1 MALVILRVLLTEAI
15 RVFISFNEGIRYVL
29 KGGASASHTVVRR
42 NKASLKC
49 SNFLE
54 LSRNV
59 GHYRFEYATSLVVQS
74 ATCQEI
80 NGGLVG

>member
-15 RVFISFNEGIRYVL
+15 RVLISFNEGIRYVL
-29 KGGASASHTVVRR
+29 KGDVVRLTHCCE
-42 NKASLKC
+42 AEQGQPKC

-59 GHYRFEYATSLVVQS
+59 GHYGFEYATSLVVQS